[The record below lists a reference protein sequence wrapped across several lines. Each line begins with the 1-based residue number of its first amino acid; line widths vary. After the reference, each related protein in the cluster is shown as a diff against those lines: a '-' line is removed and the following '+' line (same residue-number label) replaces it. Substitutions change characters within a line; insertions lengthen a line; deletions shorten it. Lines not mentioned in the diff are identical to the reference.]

1 MRYVRLLVA
10 VVLALAVAAPVA
22 HAQDRTG
29 FAVHGGIGGSLIK
42 DRDDA
47 ATFEGNDLGWLFGVE
62 YRFVP
67 RFALGVELFSLGS
80 AEDSV
85 GDIDVTIDAGGLDVF
100 GRLIFPVTQA
110 VEVYGLAGVILYDA
124 DVTPGTTIDIFGKDG
139 TALGAG
145 VDIGSGN
152 LSLRVEGRYFDGT
165 HEESGGLLTAGLSYR
180 F

>member
-1 MRYVRLLVA
+1 MGHVRLLVA
-10 VVLALAVAAPVA
+10 VVLALAVAAPA
-22 HAQDRTG
+22 ANAQDRTG
-29 FAVHGGIGGSLIK
+29 FAVHGGIGGSLIE
-42 DRDDA
+42 DRDGA
-47 ATFEGNDLGWLFGVE
+47 ATFEGNGLGYILGVE

-80 AEDSV
+80 AEDTF
-85 GDIDVTIDAGGLDVF
+85 GDVDVRIDANGLDVF

-124 DVTPGTTIDIFGKDG
+124 DVTPGSTIDIFGKDG

-145 VDIGSGN
+145 IDIGRGD
-152 LSLRVEGRYFDGT
+152 LSFRVEGRYFDGT
-165 HEESGGLLTAGLSYR
+165 EEESGGLLTIGFSYR